1 MELDARC
8 LRVAIVQG
16 ELLNPG
22 GRVDALTVLEEEIW
36 GAIQLPASDY
46 PDDVAEP
53 LLDQVAEQADEFA
66 RHGYRLVLV
75 GKRAGLS
82 EALARH
88 GVAEPPSVDPAGED
102 ELRAFLAEAG

>member
-22 GRVDALTVLEEEIW
+22 GRVDALTVLEEQIW
-36 GAIQLPASDY
+36 GAIQLPADDY

-53 LLDQVAEQADEFA
+53 LLDQVAEQAEEFA
-66 RHGYRLVLV
+66 RHGYRLVLI
-75 GKRAGLS
+75 GDRAGLA

-88 GVAEPPSVDPAGED
+88 GVPEPPSIDPAGED
-102 ELRAFLAEAG
+102 ELRAFLAEVG